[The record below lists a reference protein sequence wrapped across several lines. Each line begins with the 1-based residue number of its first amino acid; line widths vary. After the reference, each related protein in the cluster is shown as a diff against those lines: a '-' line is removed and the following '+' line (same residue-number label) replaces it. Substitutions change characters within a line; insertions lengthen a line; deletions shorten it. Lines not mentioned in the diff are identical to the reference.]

1 MGLGADEIL
10 EITHRQNDRLDEMCV
25 AFGRDPTELR
35 RSLFLVGAL
44 DAWASPD
51 AVEKIVQRFDK
62 IGIGEFVLFWPRDE
76 HLNLFE
82 HVATEVIPALRTG
95 PSP

>member
-1 MGLGADEIL
+1 MDEIL
-10 EITHRQNDRLDEMCV
+10 EATRRQNERLDEMCD

-51 AVEKIVQRFDK
+51 ALEKSVQRFGE
-62 IGIGEFVLFWPRDE
+62 IGIGEFVLFWPSDE
-76 HLNLFE
+76 RLDLFE

-95 PSP
+95 TLP